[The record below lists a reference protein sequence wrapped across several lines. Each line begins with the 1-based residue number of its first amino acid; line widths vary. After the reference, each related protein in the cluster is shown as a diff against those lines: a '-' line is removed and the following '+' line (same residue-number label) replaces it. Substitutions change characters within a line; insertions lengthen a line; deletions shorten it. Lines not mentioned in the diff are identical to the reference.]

1 MNQYNKVGWLI
12 LCNVIFSLFNLVKLI
27 MNLTK
32 LFALGERRGNAFP
45 NGNVFHRHSFKMP
58 ITTTKLSMIDLKK
71 RHNEVHKA
79 SRIGLPASQRTLLLR
94 PGLASPMHLQQVT
107 PLPRSPSPVET

>member
-32 LFALGERRGNAFP
+32 LFALGER
-45 NGNVFHRHSFKMP
+45 
-58 ITTTKLSMIDLKK
+58 K
-71 RHNEVHKA
+71 RINDE
-79 SRIGLPASQRTLLLR
+79 SD
-94 PGLASPMHLQQVT
+94 
-107 PLPRSPSPVET
+107 ETS